1 VGGHCI
7 SVDPWF
13 LVEVA
18 PVITPLIRTAREV
31 NDSQP
36 EFTFR
41 IIEEKLGSFIGKH
54 IAVLGLSF
62 KPNVDDIRESPAI
75 EIARLI
81 QEGGATLIAF
91 EPFKPDLELEGIELA
106 HTLEETFIDADMVV
120 LLVAHDQF
128 CQLEPL
134 LVAGLMPGRLAVDTV
149 GCWDPA
155 DWKEA
160 GFSLTRL
167 GVGKTS

>member
-1 VGGHCI
+1 M
-7 SVDPWF
+7 
-13 LVEVA
+13 
-18 PVITPLIRTAREV
+18 
-31 NDSQP
+31 
-36 EFTFR
+36 
-41 IIEEKLGSFIGKH
+41 
-54 IAVLGLSF
+54 
-62 KPNVDDIRESPAI
+62 DDIRESPAI